1 MFVPE
6 SKNNSLKLNTRKI
19 HEYESSR
26 VRVLIK
32 NRDKLAK
39 LGLRIV
45 ENSGAKKKSNEEN
58 FKTCI
63 GRITR
68 CSTQREAKI
77 SPETGLGGKSS
88 PLLYSQG
95 SRGYAL

>member
-68 CSTQREAKI
+68 SYTQRVAQI
-77 SPETGLGGKSS
+77 
-88 PLLYSQG
+88 
-95 SRGYAL
+95 